1 MQYLEKLKNHHVV
14 ITDFGERLA
23 HCSFALIFL
32 IFGLAK
38 FTVQEAEAIY
48 LFVSNSPLTSW
59 LYALFDKQG
68 VSNLFGII
76 EVSVGVLFLAGG
88 RWPFLGVLGACG
100 SIVTFLVTS
109 SFLFSTPGVEDPSLG
124 GFPYFSVVPG
134 QFLLKDLILLAGS
147 VWLLGSFLKKL

>member
-1 MQYLEKLKNHHVV
+1 MKYLKKLKDRHVV
-14 ITDFGERLA
+14 TTGLGERLT
-23 HCSFALIFL
+23 HYSYALIFL

-38 FTVQEAEAIY
+38 FTTPEAEAIY
-48 LFVSNSPLTSW
+48 PFVSNSPLTNW
-59 LYALFDKQG
+59 LYVLFDKQG

-76 EVSVGVLFLAGG
+76 EVSVGVLFLTGG
-88 RWPFLGVLGACG
+88 RWPILGVLGACG
-100 SIVTFLVTS
+100 SIATFLITS
-109 SFLFSTPGVEDPSLG
+109 SFLFSTPGVGDQSLG